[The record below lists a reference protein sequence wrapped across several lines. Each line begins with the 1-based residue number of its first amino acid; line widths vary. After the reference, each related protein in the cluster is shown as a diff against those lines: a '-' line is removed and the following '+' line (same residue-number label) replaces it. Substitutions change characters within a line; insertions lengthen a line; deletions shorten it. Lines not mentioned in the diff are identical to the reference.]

1 MTLLDPGAA
10 NERTSMPWQRTA
22 LAGLAGAAI
31 ITRLT
36 WDDVG
41 AISLAPLVFSVVTAG
56 WIFREGAL
64 RYLHAGTTRRRDG
77 LMPLLVVAAVTS
89 ACLVQVAS
97 VLVSG

>member
-1 MTLLDPGAA
+1 MTALDPGVA
-10 NERTSMPWQRTA
+10 NERTSMSWQRTA

-36 WDDVG
+36 WDAVG
-41 AISLAPLVFSVVTAG
+41 VFSLAPLAFSSVTAG

-77 LMPLLVVAAVTS
+77 LMPLLVAAVVTS

-97 VLVSG
+97 VFASG

>member
-1 MTLLDPGAA
+1 MTALDPGVA
-10 NERTSMPWQRTA
+10 NERTSMSWQRTA

-36 WDDVG
+36 WDAVG
-41 AISLAPLVFSVVTAG
+41 VFSLAPLAFSVVTAG

-77 LMPLLVVAAVTS
+77 LMPLLVAAVVTS

-97 VLVSG
+97 VFASG